1 MINKELEL
9 TVNSQNIL
17 DKLARNLNIGIVTDN
32 SNIKK
37 IADAFDAELRN
48 YSDATENAIANGFL
62 STMDD
67 DLFELFASDFGLYR
81 KRYNRIRLRPI
92 EQVAILTVDQAMLF
106 TQNYTNFTPFRKG
119 DVVYSNDTFS
129 IIALADIYFSSTI
142 DNVYPHLEIVLRDT
156 TSTFVINEGTEFTVS
171 TKQSDLRS
179 NVPTYTLKFQQVVG
193 MSLVEENI
201 NDFKLRVYEATYLA
215 ANSANSLVNAV
226 TKEVPYLVSI
236 ETDDV
241 SEGRALKVIY
251 PYTQNLID
259 FGVDTSIQNI
269 VIPMIESSLNQKGLY
284 KNMITVKEA
293 IPLRLSVEINTGD
306 IQIADTVLYQT
317 TQTFNS
323 MFYNQKIVTINEVK
337 SFIIQNLS
345 TYKLKASDINIYFAS
360 SLFSEDKILM
370 SPDENL
376 SIPIGRFLNI
386 STITGVSNG

>member
-179 NVPTYTLKFQQVVG
+179 NVPTYTLKFEQVVG

-323 MFYNQKIVTINEVK
+323 MFYNQKIVTMNEVK

>member
-9 TVNSQNIL
+9 TVNNQNIL

-48 YSDATENAIANGFL
+48 YSDAVENSIANGFL

-92 EQVAILTVDQAMLF
+92 EQVAVLTVEQSMLF

-129 IIALADIYFSSTI
+129 VVALSDIYFSSTI
-142 DNVYPHLEIVLRDT
+142 DNVYPHLEIILKDT
-156 TSTFVINEGTEFTVS
+156 TSTFVINEGTEFNVS
-171 TKQSDLRS
+171 TRQANLKS
-179 NVPTYTLKFQQVVG
+179 NVPTYTLKFEQIVG

-201 NDFKLRVYEATYLA
+201 NDFKLRVYEATYLS
-215 ANSANSLVNAV
+215 ANNANSLVNAV

-236 ETDDV
+236 EVDDI

-259 FGVDTSIQNI
+259 FGVDTSIQSI
-269 VIPMIESSLNQKGLY
+269 VIPMIESSINQKGLY
-284 KNMITVKEA
+284 KNMVSVKEA
-293 IPLRLSVEINTGD
+293 VPLRIDVEINTGTL
-306 IQIADTVLYQT
+306 QIADTVLYQT
-317 TQTFNS
+317 TQTFNKA
-323 MFYNQKIVTINEVK
+323 FYTQKTVSINEIK
-337 SFIIQNLS
+337 EFIIQNLS
-345 TYKLKASDINIYFAS
+345 GYNLNANSINIYFSS
-360 SLFSEDKILM
+360 SLFSEDKILITPTE
-370 SPDENL
+370 SLE
-376 SIPIGRFLNI
+376 IPIGRFLNI
-386 STITGVSNG
+386 NTITGVSNG

>member
-9 TVNSQNIL
+9 TVNNQNIL
-17 DKLARNLNIGIVTDN
+17 DKLAKNLNIGIVTDN

-48 YSDATENAIANGFL
+48 YSDAVENSIANGFL

-67 DLFELFASDFGLYR
+67 DLFELFASGFGLYR

-92 EQVAILTVDQAMLF
+92 EQVAVLTVEQSMLF

-119 DVVYSNDTFS
+119 DVVYSNETFS
-129 IIALADIYFSSTI
+129 VVALSDIYFTSTI

-156 TSTFVINEGTEFTVS
+156 TSTFVINEGTEFNVS
-171 TKQSDLRS
+171 TRQSDLRS
-179 NVPTYTLKFQQVVG
+179 NVPTYTLKFEQVVG

-236 ETDDV
+236 ETDDI
-241 SEGRALKVIY
+241 SEGRSLKVIY

-259 FGVDTSIQNI
+259 FGIDTSIQNI
-269 VIPMIESSLNQKGLY
+269 VIPMIEASLSQKGLY
-284 KNMITVKEA
+284 KNMVSVKEA
-293 IPLRLSVEINTGD
+293 IPLRLDIELNTGG

-317 TQTFNS
+317 TQTFNKL
-323 MFYNQKIVTINEVK
+323 FYNQKSVNINEIK
-337 SFIIQNLS
+337 EFIIQNLS
-345 TYKLKASDINIYFAS
+345 SYNLKLDSINIYFSS

-370 SPDENL
+370 TPDENFE
-376 SIPIGRFLNI
+376 IPIGRFLNI
-386 STITGVSNG
+386 NKIVGVSNG

>member
-179 NVPTYTLKFQQVVG
+179 NVPTYTLKFEQVVG